1 MSSRPST
8 YSIYGYDK
16 DDDVYELV
24 GYEYENLEMTIMAA
38 KSIAISTPIRD
49 DNGQP
54 FDWIEVV
61 HEDSRVR
68 QYVLPCV

>member
-1 MSSRPST
+1 MSSRQGL

-16 DDDVYELV
+16 DDDVYELIE
-24 GYEYENLEMTIMAA
+24 YEYENLEMAIVAA

-49 DNGQP
+49 KNGQP

-61 HEDSRVR
+61 HEDSGIR
-68 QYVLPCV
+68 QCVLPCI

>member
-1 MSSRPST
+1 MSSRPSM

-16 DDDVYELV
+16 DDDVYELI
-24 GYEYENLEMTIMAA
+24 GYEYKNLGMAIMAA
-38 KSIAISTPIRD
+38 KSIARDSPIRD
-49 DNGQP
+49 DNGHP

-61 HEDSRVR
+61 HEDNGVR

>member
-1 MSSRPST
+1 MSSRASMH
-8 YSIYGYDK
+8 SIYGYDK
-16 DDDVYELV
+16 GNDVYELI
-24 GYEYENLEMTIMAA
+24 GYEYENLGMAIIAA
-38 KSIAISTPIRD
+38 KSIARSAPMRD

-61 HEDSRVR
+61 HEDSGVR

>member
-1 MSSRPST
+1 MSSRPES

-16 DDDVYELV
+16 DADVYELL
-24 GYEYENLEMTIMAA
+24 GYEYENLDMAIVAA
-38 KSIAISTPIRD
+38 KFIAISTPIRE
-49 DNGQP
+49 DNSQP

-61 HEDSRVR
+61 HEDSGVR

>member
-1 MSSRPST
+1 MSSRPDL

-24 GYEYENLEMTIMAA
+24 GYEYENLEMAIMAA
-38 KSIAISTPIRD
+38 KSIAVSTPIRD

-61 HEDSRVR
+61 HEDSGVR
-68 QYVLPCV
+68 QYVLPCI

>member
-16 DDDVYELV
+16 DNDIYMLI
-24 GYEYENLEMTIMAA
+24 GYEYENLAMAIMAA
-38 KSIAISTPIRD
+38 KSIARDSPIRD
-49 DNGQP
+49 DNGHP

-61 HEDSRVR
+61 HEDSGVR
-68 QYVLPCV
+68 QYVLPCI

>member
-1 MSSRPST
+1 MSSRASM

-16 DDDVYELV
+16 SNDVYELI
-24 GYEYENLEMTIMAA
+24 GYEYENLGMAIIAA
-38 KSIAISTPIRD
+38 KSIAKSAPMRD

-61 HEDSRVR
+61 HEDSGVR

>member
-16 DDDVYELV
+16 DDDIYMLI
-24 GYEYENLEMTIMAA
+24 GYEYENLAMAITAA
-38 KSIAISTPIRD
+38 KYIATSNPIRD
-49 DNGQP
+49 DTGKP

-61 HEDSRVR
+61 HEDSGVR
-68 QYVLPCV
+68 QYVLPCI